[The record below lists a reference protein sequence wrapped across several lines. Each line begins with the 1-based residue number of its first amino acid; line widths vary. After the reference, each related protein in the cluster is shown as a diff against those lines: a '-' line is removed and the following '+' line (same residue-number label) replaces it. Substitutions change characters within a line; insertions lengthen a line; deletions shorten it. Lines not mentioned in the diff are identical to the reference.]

1 MKKMMCMLLV
11 LILMTCAACAKKMP
25 VEDDTQTMILEEVE
39 STDTAEKTETVPEAE
54 PVQEAE
60 ETEKDD
66 SAEDT
71 TEMTAEETEE
81 SAEQY
86 EPKSE
91 AEPQLPPTT
100 PSVPSGTAGTATIN
114 NSPVRAFNDVSEL
127 NGLQPIKPF
136 EHVMVGNVPYAWD
149 GYEWFDATAT
159 MTVGG
164 GSIVIEGGLS
174 DELVGY

>member
-1 MKKMMCMLLV
+1 MCLLV
-11 LILMTCAACAKKMP
+11 SLVLLTCAGCAKKMP

-91 AEPQLPPTT
+91 AEPQSPPTT
-100 PSVPSGTAGTATIN
+100 PGVPSGTAGTAMIN

-136 EHVMVGNVPYAWD
+136 EDVMVGGVPYGWD
-149 GYEWFDATAT
+149 GYEWFDATAL

-164 GSIVIEGGLS
+164 GSLTIVGGDLS
-174 DELVGY
+174 GIQVGY